1 MSQKR
6 MILGI
11 LAMTI
16 GAIAALVLVNSIQP
30 QSWQSSKH
38 PDPYLHIGRTAQ

>member
-11 LAMTI
+11 LGMAI
-16 GAIAALVLVNSIQP
+16 GAIAALVLISSIQP
-30 QSWQSSKH
+30 QTLQSSKH
-38 PDPYLHIGRTAQ
+38 PDPYLHIGRTRQ